1 VTANQMAHLS
11 DPEGTRSTAQT
22 EPLTSYTV
30 GRIQKGYNAGN
41 TVIGGMFTSTNRVID
56 DPSLEFLARNAYTG
70 GLDLLTHWKDKEFF
84 LDAKLTGSYINGSAQ
99 SLRRLQESPAHYFQ
113 RPGIRYIDYDTT
125 RKDMA
130 GSGGRVQVG
139 KGSKGFW
146 RYSAGVDWASPGLE
160 LNDLG
165 YMREADYIRET
176 NEVSY
181 LINKPV
187 SVFNFYTVSLEQFN
201 EWNFGGKY
209 LGSGGHLNFHSQFKN
224 NWSFGGNLIYHSRR
238 TDMRILRGGPD
249 MLLPH
254 SFTTFGNI
262 TTDVSKKITGQL
274 NWEAESRGSNSGFTW
289 MLQPGITV
297 RPLSAL
303 KLGVTA
309 DYSANTDRLQYV
321 TAKKFQSDQKYILGT
336 IDQKTF
342 GLTFRADLIL
352 SPEFSIQYYGS
363 PFISKGTYSEFKHIT
378 DAEAGKLNDRY
389 SHYMNTVWDNNLV
402 YLDQNNDFS
411 PDIIIANPDFD
422 FYQFR
427 SNLVAK
433 WEYRLG
439 SYLYLVWS
447 RDKTGRDGF
456 PENIFLV
463 KLNYW
468 FSL

>member
-1 VTANQMAHLS
+1 MAHLS
-11 DPEGTRSTAQT
+11 DLEGNRSTAQT

-41 TVIGGMFTSTNRVID
+41 TVIGGMFTSTNRMID
-56 DPSLEFLARNAYTG
+56 DPTLEFLADNAYTG

-84 LDAKLTGSYINGSAQ
+84 LDAKLTGSYIDGS
-99 SLRRLQESPAHYFQ
+99 SGSIRRLQESPAHYFQ
-113 RPGIRYIDYDTT
+113 RPGAGYLEYDTT
-125 RKDMA
+125 KT
-130 GSGGRVQVG
+130 GLGGYGGRIKIG

-146 RYSAGVDWASPGLE
+146 KYSANVDWASPGLE

-165 YMREADYIRET
+165 YMREADYVRET

-181 LINKPV
+181 LINQSV
-187 SVFNFYTVSLEQFN
+187 SIFNYYTVSLEQFN
-201 EWNFGGKY
+201 EWNSGGKY
-209 LGSGGHLNFHSQFKN
+209 LGSGGHLNFNSRFRN
-224 NWSFGGNLIYHSRR
+224 NWSFDGNLIFHSRNK
-238 TDMRILRGGPD
+238 DMRILRGGPN

-254 SFTTFGNI
+254 SFMTFGKI
-262 TTDVSKKITGQL
+262 ETDVSKKITGVL
-274 NWEAESRGSNSGFTW
+274 SWEAEKRGNNSAFMW
-289 MLQPGITV
+289 LLQPGITV

-303 KLGVTA
+303 KLGITA
-309 DYSANTDRLQYV
+309 DYSLNTDQLQYV
-321 TAKKFQSDQKYILGT
+321 SARDYLGGKKYILGT
-336 IDQKTF
+336 IDQKTL

-378 DAEAGKLNDRY
+378 DPEASGLADRY
-389 SHYMNTVWDNNLV
+389 SLYSNTLWNDNEI
-402 YLDQNNDFS
+402 YLDQDNDYI
-411 PDIIIANPDFD
+411 PDFIIANPDFD

-427 SNLVAK
+427 SNLVAR

-439 SYLYLVWS
+439 SFLYLVWS
-447 RDKTGRDGF
+447 RDKTGREAF